1 VLEGVHL
8 IFNLLGVISVSMI
21 STSSLDLRGKLG
33 RHIAPMWFQ
42 LVIFRRGID
51 EFRVLIWVS
60 MGVVLVVTPAIVLI
74 PLVLG
79 GKWPSSVQF
88 FLAVARNIKRPRAGN
103 WSSRAREPTGS
114 AGMREASNDH

>member
-1 VLEGVHL
+1 
-8 IFNLLGVISVSMI
+8 
-21 STSSLDLRGKLG
+21 
-33 RHIAPMWFQ
+33 MWFQ
-42 LVIFRRGID
+42 LVIFRRGIV
-51 EFRVLIWVS
+51 EFHVLIWVS

-103 WSSRAREPTGS
+103 RSSRAREPTGS
-114 AGMREASNDH
+114 AVIIFVVRGKQSEGAREAGDSHKRPIEHHP